1 MKVPVTAEGTTDLDP
16 QKPGPSVRRKGSDQM
31 SVEPLSIKLPIRVE
45 HDSSHAC
52 TTFTPCT
59 QQRHTHAEMSYALM
73 QHWPGPTSSR
83 RPMACPHTW
92 DCDSVDVS
100 LLDEIDKT

>member
-59 QQRHTHAEMSYALM
+59 QQRHTHAGHELCAHAALA
-73 QHWPGPTSSR
+73 WTR
-83 RPMACPHTW
+83 RPLACPHTW